1 MKKKGSVGKR
11 LRLIREE
18 QGLSQRELARRADI
32 STNAISLIERDET
45 SPSVSTL
52 QNLAAALNIK
62 ISYFFDENA
71 SSQVLHVKAKSRPA
85 ISSKGV
91 QIEGLGGKLNY
102 QEMEPFLITLKPNSG
117 SGERQV
123 VHTGH
128 ELVYCLSGK
137 VEYLIDGQIYP
148 LEHGDLLLFEAHLP
162 HLWRN
167 VTDSDAT
174 ILLVLQASGQ
184 TVQSVE
190 RHFSDYPSLK
200 HMGNK

>member
-1 MKKKGSVGKR
+1 MEKKGTVGNK
-11 LRLIREE
+11 LRVIREE
-18 QGLSQRELARRADI
+18 RGLSQRQLAHRAGI
-32 STNAISLIERDET
+32 STNAISLIERDEN

-52 QNLAAALNIK
+52 QNLATALDIK
-62 ISYFFDENA
+62 MSYFFDDHEPT
-71 SSQVLHVKAKSRPA
+71 QVLHVKAGHRPA
-85 ISSKGV
+85 ISSKGL

-102 QEMEPFLITLKPNSG
+102 QEMEPFLVSLAPNSG

-128 ELVYCLSGK
+128 ELVYCLSGN

-148 LEHGDLLLFEAHLP
+148 LEKGDFLLFEAQLP

-167 VTDSDAT
+167 VTDKEAV
-174 ILLVLQASGQ
+174 ILLVLQATGQ

-190 RHFSDYPSLK
+190 RHFSDYPSLR
-200 HMGNK
+200 HMGK

>member
-1 MKKKGSVGKR
+1 MDNIESVGTR
-11 LRLIREE
+11 LRTVREE
-18 QGLSQRELARRADI
+18 RGLSQRELAQRAGV
-32 STNAISLIERDET
+32 STNSISLIERDEN

-52 QNLAAALNIK
+52 QNLAAALNVK
-62 ISYFFDENA
+62 MSYFFDDQEPT
-71 SSQVLHVKAKSRPA
+71 QVLHVKAQNRPV

-102 QEMEPFLITLKPNSG
+102 QEMEPFFVSLKPNSG

-128 ELVYCLSGK
+128 ELVCCLSGN
-137 VEYLIDGQIYP
+137 VEYLIDGQIYS
-148 LEHGDLLLFEAHLP
+148 LEPGDVLMFEAHLP

-167 VTDSDAT
+167 VTDEDAT
-174 ILLVLQASGQ
+174 ILLVLQSTGQ
-184 TVQSVE
+184 TEQSVE

-200 HMGNK
+200 HIGR